1 MRIALIGQKG
11 IPAQWGG
18 VESHVEELSKRL
30 KKRGHEV
37 SVYVRDWYTPKS
49 IVEHEG
55 IRLIHT
61 PTINTKHLDAFVHSF
76 TSSTHSIFS
85 KFDIVHYHALGPSF
99 FAWIPKIANKRIVVT
114 IHRLDWQSGKWGRI
128 ARGFLM
134 FCEKCALYFPQ
145 TTIVVSK
152 TQREYFERKYNKKV
166 VYIPNGVN
174 ILQPVPAQIITERYG
189 LKGKDYILSMGR
201 LVTEKRVEWIIE
213 AYNNLY
219 PQISDKDIKLIIAG
233 GSAATDEYVDLLKEK
248 AGGNE
253 RIVFTGYVKGKEKEE
268 LLSNAKA
275 FIIPSS
281 LEGLPIALLE
291 TMSYGLICLASDIEP
306 HKEVIVDGVN
316 GFLFNHNNPNDLKEA
331 LFRILSSSEA
341 DLCSIKIN
349 AKKHVEKEYNW
360 DEVVERTEEVYQELV
375 C

>member
-1 MRIALIGQKG
+1 MKIAFIGQKG

-18 VESHVEELSKRL
+18 VEFHVDELSKRL

-37 SVYVRDWYTPKS
+37 SVYVRDWYTPKN
-49 IVEHEG
+49 IVEYEG

-61 PTINTKHLDAFVHSF
+61 PTIKTKHLDAFIHSF
-76 TSSTHSIFS
+76 ASSIHSIFS

-99 FAWIPKIANKRIVVT
+99 FSWIPRIANKKIVVT
-114 IHRLDWQSGKWGRI
+114 IHSLDWQSGKWGGI

-152 TQREYFERKYNKKV
+152 TQREYFESKYNKKV

-174 ILQPVPAQIITERYG
+174 IPQPVSAQIITERYG

-201 LVTEKRVEWIIE
+201 LVPEKRVEWIIE
-213 AYNNLY
+213 AFNNLCL
-219 PQISDKDIKLIIAG
+219 QISGKEIKLVVAG
-233 GSAATDEYVDLLKEK
+233 GSGATDEYVDLLKEK

-253 RIVFTGYVKGKEKEE
+253 RIVFIGYVKGKEKEE
-268 LLSNAKA
+268 LLSNAKV
-275 FIIPSS
+275 FIIPSC

-291 TMSYGLICLASDIEP
+291 AMSYGLICLASDIEP
-306 HKEVIVDGVN
+306 HKEVLLNGTN
-316 GFLFNHNNPNDLKEA
+316 GFLFNHNNLNDFEKVLS
-331 LFRILSSSEA
+331 RILSLSEVDMYNVKLKA
-341 DLCSIKIN
+341 RKY
-349 AKKHVEKEYNW
+349 VEKEFNW
-360 DEVVERTEEVYQELV
+360 NKIVPQIEEIYQKSV